1 MDVSGNYDQLG
12 YLHVRELIPPEVARA
27 FLTGIKEDLG
37 PAPIDLTGVTKHGL
51 QLRRP
56 AFQIYGHDY
65 RPMSFFLFALT
76 PTISRFVGRDLLPA
90 YDYFRIYRESDIC
103 RVHSDRPSC
112 EHSVSLTL
120 DYSDGRVWPL
130 QVARYRVDSLHPLQ
144 EDFGDKDFGS
154 VEMEVGD
161 AVLYQGVN
169 YAHGRTTPNPNT
181 WSAHIFLH
189 FVERGGPHEDE
200 AFDREVDLNPVD
212 FTFE

>member
-1 MDVSGNYDQLG
+1 MSTLKSDMRPGAIPVS
-12 YLHVRELIPPEVARA
+12 RIPQHSAV
-27 FLTGIKEDLG
+27 
-37 PAPIDLTGVTKHGL
+37 
-51 QLRRP
+51 LRRP
-56 AFQIYGHDY
+56 AFEVYGHVY
-65 RPMSFFLFALT
+65 KPMNYFLWALT
-76 PTISRFVGRDLLPA
+76 PTISRLIGRDLLPT
-90 YDYFRIYRESDIC
+90 YDYFRIYRSGDIC

-120 DYSDGRVWPL
+120 DYSDGQVWPL

-144 EDFGDKDFGS
+144 EDFGDKAFGS

-189 FVERGGPHEDE
+189 FVERGGPHEEE
-200 AFDREVDLNPVD
+200 AFDREIDLNPVD